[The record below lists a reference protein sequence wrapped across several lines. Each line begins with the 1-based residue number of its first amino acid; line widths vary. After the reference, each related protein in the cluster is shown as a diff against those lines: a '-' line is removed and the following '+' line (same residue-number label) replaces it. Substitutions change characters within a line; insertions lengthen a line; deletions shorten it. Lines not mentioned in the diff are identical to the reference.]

1 MITEGEWQ
9 VTFTKKYAPDL
20 DWGVAP
26 IPQPEGVEPLM
37 YSPTSV
43 ADSIPAGARH
53 RDAALKYLRWFY
65 QPRPDGSPS
74 PASDYSLAI
83 HNIPPRR
90 AEAMHERFTGD
101 PKFRVFV
108 EGLLERKVV
117 QYPVSP
123 VTQFFLDQMIR
134 NREYVIRYDKTPE
147 QAAKDIQALA
157 NAALHDDPYITAEL
171 TE

>member
-1 MITEGEWQ
+1 
-9 VTFTKKYAPDL
+9 
-20 DWGVAP
+20 
-26 IPQPEGVEPLM
+26 
-37 YSPTSV
+37 
-43 ADSIPAGARH
+43 
-53 RDAALKYLRWFY
+53 
-65 QPRPDGSPS
+65 
-74 PASDYSLAI
+74 
-83 HNIPPRR
+83 
-90 AEAMHERFTGD
+90 MHERFTGD

-147 QAAKDIQALA
+147 QAATDIQALA
-157 NAALHDDPYITAEL
+157 NAALHDDPYITAGL